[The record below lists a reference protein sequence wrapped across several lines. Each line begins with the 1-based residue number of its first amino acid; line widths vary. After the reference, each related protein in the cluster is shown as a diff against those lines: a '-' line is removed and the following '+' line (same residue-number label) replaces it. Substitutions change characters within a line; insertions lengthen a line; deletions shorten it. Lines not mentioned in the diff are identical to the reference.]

1 MNTAVQ
7 HTDIFGMSGLMKV
20 PIEIP
25 CDLMLRREANLYT
38 PVIFLNKEL
47 PDVLFCIA
55 RELESLHSEDSLIGR
70 LKGRKTAIRSGPLLS
85 WYRSIFS
92 DVFTGPSRQE
102 VPAREAAPSREAVPA
117 QTEKGSPPAFCIKG
131 EIFVT
136 DCLSCYQYVTLTL
149 PPLWQ
154 DKRGLCAHTD
164 LSSLSRWPAHNKNA
178 QHRLFLFRFFP
189 DTGTWYA
196 VQSRSQRRRRIIQS

>member
-7 HTDIFGMSGLMKV
+7 YTDIFGMSGLMKV

-47 PDVLFCIA
+47 PDVLFCIS
-55 RELESLHSEDSLIGR
+55 RELQSLHSEESLIGR
-70 LKGRKTAIRSGPLLS
+70 LKGRKAAIRPAPLLS
-85 WYRSIFS
+85 WYRSIFY
-92 DVFTGPSRQE
+92 DVFTG
-102 VPAREAAPSREAVPA
+102 PSREAVPA

-131 EIFVT
+131 EIFVP
-136 DCLSCYQYVTLTL
+136 DRLSCYQYVTLTL